1 MVSSLVFRIPDKDEV
16 QKPSNSETH
25 DSSELV
31 DILPHSFSIYS
42 GIYGKI
48 TNK

>member
-1 MVSSLVFRIPDKDEV
+1 
-16 QKPSNSETH
+16 
-25 DSSELV
+25 LV

-48 TNK
+48 TNKWGTVSFQKHTVL